1 MKVLFATSESYP
13 YAASGGLGDVAFAL
27 PKALKKKNVACR
39 VVMPLYSKIP
49 WELRQEMKFIK
60 AISVP
65 VAWRSQYCGI
75 FEAKYDGVS
84 FIFID
89 NEYYFKRDKQYGEY
103 DDAERFAFFARAVL
117 EIIPHI
123 DFKPDVIHCND
134 WQTALTPAYY
144 NFFYYNRPGF
154 ENIRT
159 VLTIHNI
166 QYQGRYGMDLLTEI
180 VGIPTWAKS
189 LCENDGDLNFMKTGI
204 ESANR
209 VTTVS
214 PTYAN
219 ELKEPWYAYGL
230 SDIISQRSFKLSG
243 IVNGID
249 YDVYNPET
257 DKEIVCNYSAKTF
270 SDKAKN
276 KAALQKELGLEVNP
290 DVPIV
295 AMVTRL
301 ASHKGMELVKFIF
314 DELMQQ
320 NIQFV
325 LLGSGEHEYEDF
337 FGRKAYDYGNRAAFV
352 CGFIP
357 PLSHR
362 IYAGADIFLMPSKQE
377 PCGLSQMISLR
388 YGTVPVVRKT
398 GGLNDTVKD
407 AGEPDGVGFTFRT
420 YNAHDMAGALYRAI
434 GSYNNTKEWRK
445 LCIRGM
451 ETDNSWAKSAGEYV
465 KMYKELC
472 GQ

>member
-39 VVMPLYSKIP
+39 VVMPLYSSISP
-49 WELRQEMKFIK
+49 ELRATMQFVKSIT
-60 AISVP
+60 VP
-65 VAWRSQYCGI
+65 VAWRNQYCGI
-75 FEAKYDGVS
+75 FEAKYEGVS
-84 FIFID
+84 FILLD
-89 NEYYFKRDKQYGEY
+89 NEFYFKRDNQYGEF

-123 DFKPDVIHCND
+123 DFTPDVIHCND

-144 NFFYYNRPGF
+144 NFYYYNRPGY
-154 ENIRT
+154 ENIKT

-166 QYQGRYGMDLLTEI
+166 QYQGRYGLDLLEDL
-180 VGIPTWAKS
+180 VGIPSWAQS
-189 LCENDGDLNFMKTGI
+189 LVENEGDINYLKAGI
-204 ESANR
+204 ESANK

-219 ELKEPWYAYGL
+219 ELMDPWYSYGL
-230 SDIISQRSFKLSG
+230 SGILSQRSWKLSG

-249 YDVYNPET
+249 YDVYNPEK
-257 DKEIVCNYSAKTF
+257 DKCIPVAYNADSFEK
-270 SDKAKN
+270 KAEN
-276 KAALQKELGLEVNP
+276 KAALQQELGLKVDP

-301 ASHKGMELVKFIF
+301 ASHKGVELVRYIF
-314 DELMQQ
+314 DELMKQ

-325 LLGSGEHEYEDF
+325 ILGSGEREYEEF
-337 FGRKAYDYGNRAAFV
+337 FYNKAADYGDRMAFV

-362 IYAGADIFLMPSKQE
+362 IYAGSDIFLMPSKQE
-377 PCGLSQMISLR
+377 PCGLSQMIALR

-398 GGLNDTVKD
+398 GGLADTVKD
-407 AGEPDGVGFTFRT
+407 AGEPDGVGYTFQT

-434 GSYNNTKEWRK
+434 GCYHNADEWKK

-451 ETDNSWAKSAGEYV
+451 KTDDSWAKSAGEYL
-465 KMYKELC
+465 KLYKSLFE
-472 GQ
+472 

>member
-1 MKVLFATSESYP
+1 MKVLFVTPESYP
-13 YAASGGLGDVAFAL
+13 FAASGGLGDVAYAL
-27 PKALKKKNVACR
+27 PKALKKKNVCCR
-39 VVMPLYSKIP
+39 VVMPLYASIA
-49 WELRQEMKFIK
+49 QEFKDKMKFVTSIG
-60 AISVP
+60 VP

-75 FEAKYDGVS
+75 FEAKYDDVN

-89 NEYYFKRDKQYGEY
+89 NEFYFKRDRQYGEY
-103 DDAERFAFFARAVL
+103 DDAERFAFFSRAVL
-117 EIIPHI
+117 EIIPYI

-144 NFFYYNRPGF
+144 KFFYYNRPGF

-159 VLTIHNI
+159 IMTIHNI
-166 QYQGRYGMDLLTEI
+166 QYQGRYGMDLLEDLI
-180 VGIPTWAKS
+180 GIPSWAS
-189 LCENDGDLNFMKTGI
+189 NIVENDGDLNFLKAGI

-214 PTYAN
+214 PTYSQ
-219 ELKEPWYAYGL
+219 EILDPWFSYGL
-230 SDIISQRSFKLSG
+230 SGILQNRSWKLSG

-249 YDVYNPET
+249 CDVYNPET
-257 DKEIVCNYSAKTF
+257 DKDIKFNYSAKAQKN
-270 SDKAKN
+270 KANN
-276 KAALQKELGLEVNP
+276 KAALQEELGLEIRA

-301 ASHKGMELVKFIF
+301 ASHKGLELVKFVF

-320 NIQFV
+320 DIQFV

-337 FGRKAYDYGNRAAFV
+337 FGKKAWDYGNRAAFV
-352 CGFIP
+352 RGFIP
-357 PLSHR
+357 ALSHR

-388 YGTVPVVRKT
+388 YGTIPVVRKT
-398 GGLNDTVKD
+398 GGLADTVKD
-407 AGEPDGVGFTFRT
+407 AGEPDGVGFTFQT
-420 YNAHDMAGALYRAI
+420 YNAHDMEGAIYRAL
-434 GSYNNTKEWRK
+434 GCYHNKTEWKK
-445 LCIRGM
+445 LVTRAM
-451 ETDNSWAKSAGEYV
+451 QADNSWDKSAAQYLDL
-465 KMYKELC
+465 YKDLC